1 MTQQHLRVSADF
13 SLPAALDWLNA
24 ISESNAILSAI
35 LAVIHPHLYDAGW
48 QTTKRL
54 RGTTE
59 IDPQDLLS

>member
-1 MTQQHLRVSADF
+1 MQQHPQVSADL

-24 ISESNAILSAI
+24 ISESNAILSTI

-54 RGTTE
+54 RGTAE
-59 IDPQDLLS
+59 IDLQDLLS